1 MRKVRALTRTSLIA
15 LIAGMF
21 AVGISACEDEGPAER
36 AGETVDEAIEE
47 TGDTMEEAAES
58 AEDAAEE
65 AGDELEEAA
74 DRVEEK
80 TDSGGY

>member
-1 MRKVRALTRTSLIA
+1 MRQIRALTRISLIA
-15 LIAGMF
+15 LLMGAF
-21 AVGISACEDEGPAER
+21 AVGISGCEDEGPAEE
-36 AGETVDEAIEE
+36 AGETVDEAFEE

>member
-1 MRKVRALTRTSLIA
+1 MRVVKTLTRISLTA
-15 LIAGMF
+15 LLAGMF
-21 AVGISACEDEGPAER
+21 AVGISACEEDKGPAEK
-36 AGETVDEAIEE
+36 AGERVDEAIEE
-47 TGDTMEEAAES
+47 TGDTMEE
-58 AEDAAEE
+58 AAEE

>member
-1 MRKVRALTRTSLIA
+1 MRLMIRRLTRISLTA
-15 LIAGMF
+15 LIAGVF
-21 AVGISACEDEGPAER
+21 AIGISACENEGPAEK
-36 AGETVDEAIEE
+36 AGERVDEAIEE
-47 TGDTMEEAAES
+47 TGDTMEE
-58 AEDAAEE
+58 AAEE

>member
-1 MRKVRALTRTSLIA
+1 MRVVRTLTRISLTA
-15 LIAGMF
+15 LLAGMF
-21 AVGISACEDEGPAER
+21 AVGISACEDKGPAEK
-36 AGETVDEAIEE
+36 AGERVDEAIEE
-47 TGDTMEEAAES
+47 TGDTMEE
-58 AEDAAEE
+58 AAEE